1 MSEINLM
8 LDVVNAFLYI
18 LNTVYNAGYGENFL
32 FIKAKDIWGI
42 FFIAEFYSEG
52 GK

>member
-1 MSEINLM
+1 M

-18 LNTVYNAGYGENFL
+18 VNTVFNAGYGENFL
-32 FIKAKDIWGI
+32 FIKAKDIWGN
-42 FFIAEFYSEG
+42 FFYIAEFYSEG